1 MPPLASLRRHWD
13 WIGLAAGGA
22 MGLADYGLFVFMGSP
37 ELSPPDPAIF
47 AIGLALTFGALG
59 FAVGRLAIQRQRARR
74 DADTIA
80 SQLCQL
86 EDAQR
91 ALVQQ
96 EKLAAIGRI
105 AAGVAHEVRNPLGVI
120 RASAA
125 LVREGFAP
133 GDDAFR
139 ACQFICDESDRLN
152 VLVATLLDFSR
163 PTHPRVEVIDIE
175 KVLDHALEVAGDA
188 IRAADARVVREIAPG
203 HDPVRADPNLLA
215 QVLLDLLINAAE
227 AVASGGRIA
236 VRVATDA
243 AALRIEVADDGPGV
257 AASLRAQLFEPF
269 VTTKARG
276 TGLGLA
282 MALRIAEAHG
292 GTLVFV
298 EGAGTGPGGV
308 GACFRLLVP
317 ARREVAA

>member
-1 MPPLASLRRHWD
+1 VPLLTSLRRHWD
-13 WIGLAAGGA
+13 LIGLAAGCA

-47 AIGLALTFGALG
+47 AIGLAVTFGALG
-59 FAVGRLAIQRQRARR
+59 FAVGRLAIQRQHARR

-80 SQLCQL
+80 RQLRQL

-133 GDDAFR
+133 GDDSFR

-152 VLVATLLDFSR
+152 VLVTTLLDFSR
-163 PTHPRVEVIDIE
+163 PTQPRVAAIDIQ

-203 HDPVRADPNLLA
+203 HDPVCADPNLLA

-227 AVASGGRIA
+227 AIASGGRIA

-243 AALRIEVADDGPGV
+243 ATLRIEVADDGPGV

-292 GTLVFV
+292 GTLAFV
-298 EGAGTGPGGV
+298 EGAGTGPGGA
-308 GACFRLLVP
+308 GACFRLIVP